1 MRTNVVGSKLMS
13 RFCVASLLPIL
24 PRPVSST
31 LKYRWT
37 GRNQRSEI
45 SVSFAFFVNI
55 VRSIGLF
62 DFLSPALLYTE
73 IPRSVDFFQ
82 RRYTFHAF
90 RELFDSTV
98 LEIARLFS
106 DKKKGGKK
114 KKKKKKKE
122 RERIAGVRYV
132 RGKLNDEAARSS
144 RNVLSGLDQQEIR
157 VSTN

>member
-1 MRTNVVGSKLMS
+1 M
-13 RFCVASLLPIL
+13 
-24 PRPVSST
+24 
-31 LKYRWT
+31 
-37 GRNQRSEI
+37 
-45 SVSFAFFVNI
+45 
-55 VRSIGLF
+55 
-62 DFLSPALLYTE
+62 
-73 IPRSVDFFQ
+73 
-82 RRYTFHAF
+82 
-90 RELFDSTV
+90 